1 MQHKQ
6 EILNNNFLNLKQSE
20 QQYMK
25 LLEDQTEL
33 ISRLNA
39 DGSYIY
45 VNEPFCRLFGVTRE
59 EMIGKVWHPIVWHE
73 DVQIINEKLAT
84 LSRANPVVVIENRI
98 VTVYGVRWAQFTN
111 RGFFDR
117 FGKLKEIQ
125 SVGRDINDQKL
136 AEIKLQQ
143 LSSEQSIMLNNEL
156 VGIFKLQNK
165 TIVWV
170 NNAIPSLIGYEK
182 KEIEGLGTR
191 FLYPDDETYNKLGE
205 TAYPLL
211 AAGKTYR
218 SQQTLLKKNGER
230 IWVDMHGASLPGNNN
245 ESLWIMIDLSA
256 LKKQRE
262 AIEAMA
268 YHDVLTGLPNRL
280 LLADRLEQALA
291 HAKRNSKF
299 VAVCYLDLDGFKP
312 INDTYG
318 HAAGDKLLAHIA
330 RCMQVATR
338 SNDTVSRL
346 GGDEFVILLTN
357 LETIDEYKVVLDRVI
372 SAINQAVPID
382 ADTEVFVTA
391 SIGISIYPSNSDN
404 ADSLLRF
411 ADEAM
416 YVSKRSGRNCIS
428 LYQNTIN

>member
-1 MQHKQ
+1 
-6 EILNNNFLNLKQSE
+6 
-20 QQYMK
+20 
-25 LLEDQTEL
+25 
-33 ISRLNA
+33 
-39 DGSYIY
+39 
-45 VNEPFCRLFGVTRE
+45 
-59 EMIGKVWHPIVWHE
+59 
-73 DVQIINEKLAT
+73 
-84 LSRANPVVVIENRI
+84 
-98 VTVYGVRWAQFTN
+98 
-111 RGFFDR
+111 
-117 FGKLKEIQ
+117 
-125 SVGRDINDQKL
+125 
-136 AEIKLQQ
+136 
-143 LSSEQSIMLNNEL
+143 MLDNEL
-156 VGIFKLQNK
+156 VGIFKLQNR

-182 KEIEGLGTR
+182 KEIEGKETR
-191 FLYPDDETYNKLGE
+191 LLYPDDETYAKLGE

-211 AAGKTYR
+211 ASGKAYR
-218 SQQTLLKKNGER
+218 SQQTLIKKSGEP
-230 IWVDMHGASLPGNNN
+230 IWVDIHGASLPGDNN
-245 ESLWIMIDLSA
+245 ESLWIMVDITT

-291 HAKRNSKF
+291 HAKRNNKF
-299 VAVCYLDLDGFKP
+299 IAVCYLDLDGFKP

-382 ADTEVFVTA
+382 DNTEVFVTA
-391 SIGISIYPSNSDN
+391 SIGVSIYPSNSDN

-428 LYQNTIN
+428 LYQNTVN